1 MDMETALRKSIHG
14 GLAKKEEEEK
24 KAESSG
30 DDDGCSEEIDHKVT
44 KPSFFCNQFSVKIW
58 IRKSIC

>member
-14 GLAKKEEEEK
+14 GLTKKEEEK

-44 KPSFFCNQFSVKIW
+44 KPSLFSNHFSVKIW
-58 IRKSIC
+58 IRKSMC